1 MICWDIRWRRDR
13 DDAIC
18 GEGTVTAQ
26 EMWKQ
31 YIEKVG
37 LEQTEY
43 EAWAFG
49 DDADKLAELVVCGKK
64 TATASAYPLYE
75 REQEPLPQAGEHS
88 VILDSRE
95 QAVCVIRTERVY
107 VTPFR
112 DVSEEHARREGE
124 GDGSLAYWR
133 EVHERFFRQEMEE
146 AGLSFDED
154 MPVVCEEFSCVY
166 VGVTP

>member
-1 MICWDIRWRRDR
+1 M
-13 DDAIC
+13 
-18 GEGTVTAQ
+18 TAQ
-26 EMWKQ
+26 EMWNAYMKKCGS
-31 YIEKVG
+31 EHA
-37 LEQTEY
+37 EY

-49 DDADKLAELVVCGKK
+49 EDADELAELVVCGKK

-75 REQEPLPQAGEHS
+75 REREPLPRAGEYS

-95 QAVCVIRTERVY
+95 QAVCVIRTDRVY

-112 DVSEEHARREGE
+112 EVSEEHARREGE

-133 EVHERFFRQEMEE
+133 QVHERFFRQEMKE

-166 VGVTP
+166 AGE